1 GVGAD
6 YPLYGSLEMR
16 RADGKLEQLGPGA
29 GKELNLPHLTGKS
42 PIWVSPELALQIGAI
57 HGSSVTFGGK
67 PFVVSGIVEDS
78 SLNSWRG
85 FSLAPTVWVSEAA
98 LRATGL
104 IRQGSTATSILRGR
118 IGAENAP
125 LLAEQLKSQL
135 AGQWSGKT
143 DLQLVTAQDASARST
158 TAITYVGDYLGLMT
172 VVGLLLTA
180 IGGSVLYRLR
190 WRKIRYEIAIYR
202 TLGLTNCGVIGLLL
216 LEVTIMSIAAATL
229 AVTLALTGYPVLQR
243 SLSQYLS
250 FTVDLDQ
257 FLKTFLT
264 AYTVSW
270 CATVWTALPAWLEV
284 LRLRPQSLFQDAA
297 DSSEIE
303 SRLSVGLYWGVTV
316 FLIWLAS
323 IGIAHSVRSASFFV
337 LGGSLTALV
346 LWLGF
351 WTLLRTLQT
360 ARVFALRWTFNHWQ
374 ASRGAAFSVL
384 LALGLG
390 TLLLVLPSQIE
401 RSIATEMVFDGG
413 NQPSLFLF
421 DIQDDQVSELTDW
434 AAERSQRLTDLTPMI
449 RARLDSL
456 DGTALA
462 RPNSPESK
470 AENDFKSREDE
481 QSERSKNRTFNLT
494 ERGELNASETLV
506 SGRLF
511 SSSGRTGPDNGLAE
525 LSLEHR
531 FADRI
536 GASLGSVL
544 KFNILGMPFEGE
556 VVSIRAVKWATFRP
570 NFFIVVAPGNLEGAP
585 KTWLAASPRLP
596 LKAKAEFQTDLAK
609 QFSNVSAVDVEN
621 VLTKLTEVF
630 SLLLLAL
637 RLMGA
642 ITLGAGIF
650 VMVSLVGSALFT
662 RRREWSLVK
671 VLGGTQPKVQRMIA
685 TEFGLLGL
693 VGSGIGVMGGMVVA
707 GTIVTQG

>member
-1 GVGAD
+1 MIRFRAGMKRLWGDRRALAPIVASLALGLAGFTTIDLLRTSIDASIAMRGQGLLGGDLGMTARRELMPEEVTAFREAFARLPGSHVLETSVETYTMVTGTQTRLVDVRGVGAD

-270 CATVWTALPAWLEV
+270 CATVWTALPARLE
-284 LRLRPQSLFQDAA
+284 
-297 DSSEIE
+297 
-303 SRLSVGLYWGVTV
+303 
-316 FLIWLAS
+316 
-323 IGIAHSVRSASFFV
+323 
-337 LGGSLTALV
+337 
-346 LWLGF
+346 
-351 WTLLRTLQT
+351 
-360 ARVFALRWTFNHWQ
+360 
-374 ASRGAAFSVL
+374 
-384 LALGLG
+384 
-390 TLLLVLPSQIE
+390 
-401 RSIATEMVFDGG
+401 
-413 NQPSLFLF
+413 
-421 DIQDDQVSELTDW
+421 
-434 AAERSQRLTDLTPMI
+434 
-449 RARLDSL
+449 
-456 DGTALA
+456 
-462 RPNSPESK
+462 
-470 AENDFKSREDE
+470 
-481 QSERSKNRTFNLT
+481 
-494 ERGELNASETLV
+494 
-506 SGRLF
+506 
-511 SSSGRTGPDNGLAE
+511 
-525 LSLEHR
+525 
-531 FADRI
+531 
-536 GASLGSVL
+536 
-544 KFNILGMPFEGE
+544 
-556 VVSIRAVKWATFRP
+556 
-570 NFFIVVAPGNLEGAP
+570 NFG
-585 KTWLAASPRLP
+585 
-596 LKAKAEFQTDLAK
+596 
-609 QFSNVSAVDVEN
+609 
-621 VLTKLTEVF
+621 
-630 SLLLLAL
+630 
-637 RLMGA
+637 
-642 ITLGAGIF
+642 
-650 VMVSLVGSALFT
+650 
-662 RRREWSLVK
+662 
-671 VLGGTQPKVQRMIA
+671 
-685 TEFGLLGL
+685 
-693 VGSGIGVMGGMVVA
+693 
-707 GTIVTQG
+707 